1 MNKKAILISV
11 IGGLLLVLL
20 SVGLTFLI
28 ISHPEWYGGVAT
40 VHNEQPA
47 TPEVSKKPLFKPL
60 EKFVISIDGD
70 NSRHY
75 LMLEMTLVTHS
86 AAQLESYDELMPVI
100 RNSLVQYFSQ
110 RNEAQLT
117 EELHHVE
124 HLQTELQERLI
135 STLQNYGFKA
145 ALDEVLITKYVV
157 Q

>member
-1 MNKKAILISV
+1 
-11 IGGLLLVLL
+11 
-20 SVGLTFLI
+20 
-28 ISHPEWYGGVAT
+28 
-40 VHNEQPA
+40 
-47 TPEVSKKPLFKPL
+47 
-60 EKFVISIDGD
+60 
-70 NSRHY
+70 
-75 LMLEMTLVTHS
+75 
-86 AAQLESYDELMPVI
+86 
-100 RNSLVQYFSQ
+100 VQYFSQ

>member
-20 SVGLTFLI
+20 SVGATLLVLG
-28 ISHPEWYGGVAT
+28 HPEWYGGAAA
-40 VHNEQPA
+40 HNEQPA
-47 TPEVSKKPLFKPL
+47 QPEVSKKPLFKPL

-86 AAQLESYDELMPVI
+86 ASQLENYDELMPVI

-110 RNEAQLT
+110 RNESQLT
-117 EELHHVE
+117 EELRHIE
-124 HLQTELQERLI
+124 HLQAELQERLI
-135 STLQNYGFKA
+135 STLHNYGFQP

>member
-11 IGGLLLVLL
+11 IGGLLLILF
-20 SVGLTFLI
+20 SVGATLLVI
-28 ISHPEWYGGVAT
+28 GHPDWYGAAA
-40 VHNEQPA
+40 HNEQP
-47 TPEVSKKPLFKPL
+47 TMPEVSKKPLFKPL

-70 NSRHY
+70 ASRHY

-86 AAQLESYDELMPVI
+86 ASQIESYDELMPVI

>member
-1 MNKKAILISV
+1 VNKKAILISV
-11 IGGLLLVLL
+11 IGGLLLVFL
-20 SVGLTFLI
+20 SVGVTFLI
-28 ISHPEWYGGVAT
+28 ITHPEWYGGAT
-40 VHNEQPA
+40 TAHNEQPA

-86 AAQLESYDELMPVI
+86 AAQVESYDELMPVI

-117 EELHHVE
+117 EELHHIE